1 MKYAVAIA
9 MIIACP
15 ILAGFTSGV
24 SIQKDKSLKRPII
37 AQLIREPQAYA
48 GQEVVIYGLVIESV
62 SDSVFILQ
70 DVSQMPLKIVGR
82 HGVKARAG
90 DQVMI
95 SGVFKTG
102 KEGPVFFADQLL
114 PTRVLGGGGCC

>member
-1 MKYAVAIA
+1 MKYPAAIA
-9 MIIACP
+9 MLLAC
-15 ILAGFTSGV
+15 FTAAAFASGA
-24 SIQKDKSLKRPII
+24 SIQKDKNLKRPII

-48 GQEVVIYGLVIESV
+48 GQEVVIYGLVIGSV
-62 SDSVFILQ
+62 SDSVFFLQ

-82 HGVKARAG
+82 HGIKARIG

-95 SGVFKTG
+95 SGVFKTA
-102 KEGPVFFADQLL
+102 KEGPVFFADKLL

>member
-1 MKYAVAIA
+1 MKYVPAIA
-9 MIIACP
+9 MIFVCP
-15 ILAGFTSGV
+15 ALAGFASGA
-24 SIQKDKSLKRPII
+24 SIQKDKNLKRPII

-70 DVSQMPLKIVGR
+70 DVSQMPLKIVGK
-82 HGVKARAG
+82 HGVKAKTG
-90 DQVMI
+90 DQIMI
-95 SGVFKTG
+95 SGVFKSG
-102 KEGPVFFADQLL
+102 KEGPVFFADKLL